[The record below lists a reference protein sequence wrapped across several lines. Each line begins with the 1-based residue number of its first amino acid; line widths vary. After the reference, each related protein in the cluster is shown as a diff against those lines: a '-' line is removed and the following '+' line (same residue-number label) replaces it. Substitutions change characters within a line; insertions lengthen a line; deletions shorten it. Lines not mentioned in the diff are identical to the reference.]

1 MNVLVIGAGG
11 REHALCWRLSRDR
24 SVDRVWAAPGNAGIA
39 EVATVTPVPV
49 DDSRAI
55 LELVEKESIDLTVI
69 GPEAPLVSGLA
80 DELMAR
86 GHPVFGP
93 TAAGAR
99 IEGSKA
105 WARRLCEDHGIP
117 VPLSGRFD
125 RVGPAI
131 EFLDSLEAPYV
142 IKADGLAG
150 GKGVVIAEDRS
161 GAREALED
169 RLVRGAFGDA
179 GRTVLVEQYL
189 EGKEVSALA
198 LSDGKNLVPLPLAQ
212 DFKRA
217 GDGDRGP
224 NTGGMGSYSP
234 PTFIDTETERMVT
247 ERVLAATVKALE
259 AEGLAYR
266 GVLYAGLMLTEDGP
280 RVLEFNCRFG
290 DPETQVILPRLGSDL
305 GEALARC
312 ARGDLGGLRLAREEN
327 ACVGVVLASKGYPGA
342 VRTGLPVDGLADAAR
357 MEGVMVFHAATEM
370 RQGRVITAGGRV
382 LTVSALGPTVEEART
397 RAYEACARIHF
408 EGMTYR
414 RDIARSA
421 AGRTVG

>member
-1 MNVLVIGAGG
+1 MNVLVVGGGG

-24 SVDRVWAAPGNAGIA
+24 SVDSLWAAPGNAGIA
-39 EVATVTPVPV
+39 DVATVMPLPVE
-49 DDSRAI
+49 DSRSI
-55 LELVEKESIDLTVI
+55 LQLVERESIDLTVV

-80 DELMAR
+80 DELIAR

-125 RVGPAI
+125 RVGPAM
-131 EFLDSLEAPYV
+131 EFLDALVPPYV

-161 GAREALED
+161 GALEALED
-169 RLVRGAFGDA
+169 RLVRGAFGAA

-189 EGKEVSALA
+189 EGREVSALA
-198 LSDGKNLVPLPLAQ
+198 LTDGRRLLTLPLAQ

-234 PTFIDTETERMVT
+234 PAFIDTETETMVT
-247 ERVLAATVKALE
+247 ERVLARTVRALE

-266 GVLYAGLMLTEDGP
+266 GVLYAGLMLTQDGP
-280 RVLEFNCRFG
+280 QVLEFNCRFG

-312 ARGDLGGLRLAREEN
+312 ARGDLGALRLARMED
-327 ACVGVVLASKGYPGA
+327 ACVGVVLASGGYPGA
-342 VRTGLPVDGLADAAR
+342 VRTGFPIDGLGDAAR
-357 MEGVMVFHAATEM
+357 VDGVTLFHAATEM
-370 RQGRVITAGGRV
+370 RQGRVITSGGRV
-382 LTVSALGPTVEEART
+382 LTVSAVGPNFEEARS
-397 RAYEACARIHF
+397 RAYEACGRIHF
-408 EGMTYR
+408 EGMAYR